1 MNLSQDDLAQL
12 DDWLRRRGPDCLGG
26 RVLEDGADFGPFQ
39 VLGLLG
45 RGGSAEVC
53 RAVERESGAVVALK
67 VPHRGDRAGAERFR
81 REARLLSE
89 HPHPALPRLVASG
102 EEDGIPWLALEELR
116 PGDLPASPR
125 AVTRFLLALCEG
137 LAHLHSLGLVHRDV
151 KPENILYRAGGQPVL
166 IDLGLVK
173 DAAGPAPF
181 PERAPLSVVG
191 SRAVGFGTPGYAA
204 PEQFTAGE
212 VSPAADVYALGMLA
226 LRCFGGR
233 PPLCWRSV
241 LRRATAPLP
250 ADRYPA
256 AAAFARALR
265 RRRLPAFAATAAVA
279 VLALAGFAAWFP
291 SSATET
297 PAPQPIAPATPASRP
312 ASPDATP
319 APASEPRPVSPAVT
333 SAPRPEAPAATEGE
347 TPAPRP
353 EGNLPPSSSVLYP
366 ATALAERL
374 GLPSGGW
381 LTSSDYPWEA
391 DPDDPS
397 GIRSGISGG
406 VGASVLSIPVEG
418 PARVSFR
425 YFRHFPGKKL
435 LGDRDSRPSA
445 FFVLDGKTALLFD
458 PEGDKNY
465 TDQRGEPCDASFD
478 LPAGH
483 HRLRF
488 VYRHGGTGYIDHFN
502 GVRLRDLKIE
512 RMDTASDDPHP
523 AT

>member
-12 DDWLRRRGPDCLGG
+12 NDWLRRRGPDCLGG

-102 EEDGIPWLALEELR
+102 EEGGIPWLAIEELR
-116 PGDLPASPR
+116 PGDLPSSPR
-125 AVTRFLLALCEG
+125 KVARFLLALCEG
-137 LAHLHSLGLVHRDV
+137 VAHLHSLGLVHRDV
-151 KPENILYRAGGQPVL
+151 KPENILFRADGQPIL

-173 DAAGPAPF
+173 EAAGPMPF
-181 PERAPLSVVG
+181 PADAPLSVVG

-233 PPLCWRSV
+233 PPFAWRSI

-250 ADRYPA
+250 ADRYPD

-265 RRRLPAFAATAAVA
+265 RRLLPAFAAVAAAAA
-279 VLALAGFAAWFP
+279 VLAMAGAALWSP
-291 SSATET
+291 SSVPET
-297 PAPQPIAPATPASRP
+297 PAPPS
-312 ASPDATP
+312 
-319 APASEPRPVSPAVT
+319 AV
-333 SAPRPEAPAATEGE
+333 PAANAGE
-347 TPAPRP
+347 TPAPSSVAPAATAVEPTAYRAAA
-353 EGNLPPSSSVLYP
+353 GLPPSSSVLYP

-397 GIRSGISGG
+397 GVRSGISGG
-406 VGASVLSIPVEG
+406 VGESVLSIPVEG

-435 LGDRDSRPSA
+435 LADRDSRPSA

-458 PEGDKNY
+458 PEGDKNH
-465 TDQRGEPCDASFD
+465 TDQLGDPCDASFD
-478 LPAGH
+478 LPAGF

-502 GVRLRDLKIE
+502 GVRLRDLKIK
-512 RMDTASDDPHP
+512 RTDTASDDPRP

>member
-1 MNLSQDDLAQL
+1 MNLSEDDLSQL

-26 RVLEDGADFGPFQ
+26 RVLEDGAAFGPFKI
-39 VLGLLG
+39 LGLLG

-53 RAVERESGAVVALK
+53 RAADTARGIVVALK
-67 VPHRGDRAGAERFR
+67 VPHRDDRAGAERFR
-81 REARLLSE
+81 REARLLSK
-89 HPHPALPRLVASG
+89 HSHPALPRLIACG
-102 EEDGIPWLALEELR
+102 EEGGIPWLAIEELR
-116 PGDLPASPR
+116 PGDLPSSPR
-125 AVTRFLLALCEG
+125 KVARFLLALCEG
-137 LAHLHSLGLVHRDV
+137 VAHLHSLGLVHRDV
-151 KPENILYRAGGQPVL
+151 KPENILYRADGQPVL

-173 DAAGPAPF
+173 ESAGPAPF
-181 PERAPLSVVG
+181 PANAPLSVVG

-204 PEQFTAGE
+204 PEQFASGDI
-212 VSPAADVYALGMLA
+212 SPAADVYALGMLA

-250 ADRYPA
+250 ADRYPD

-265 RRRLPAFAATAAVA
+265 RRRLPAFARAVSAVGAVVVVAGTAAWLSV
-279 VLALAGFAAWFP
+279 G
-291 SSATET
+291 T
-297 PAPQPIAPATPASRP
+297 
-312 ASPDATP
+312 
-319 APASEPRPVSPAVT
+319 
-333 SAPRPEAPAATEGE
+333 GGM
-347 TPAPRP
+347 PAPRP
-353 EGNLPPSSSVLYP
+353 AAPATSASEAPDHRPVGGLSPSPDILYP

-381 LTSSDYPWEA
+381 LTSSDYPWEI

-406 VGASVLSIPVEG
+406 VGESVLSIPVEG

-435 LGDRDSRPSA
+435 LADRDSHPSS
-445 FFVLDGKTALLFD
+445 FSVFDGTMPILFD
-458 PEGDKNY
+458 PEGDTNY
-465 TDQRGEPCDASFD
+465 TNQSGDPCDASFT
-478 LPAGH
+478 LSSGH

-488 VYRHGGTGYIDHFN
+488 VYHHGGTGYIDHFN
-502 GVRLRDLKIE
+502 GIRLRDLKIE
-512 RMDTASDDPHP
+512 KTQTFLRRPRP